1 MFTGIIEEFGKII
14 KLKSDRENLHIT
26 LESNLTKE
34 LKVDQSLAHNGVC
47 LTVVNIR
54 ENQYQVTA
62 VQETLQKSNL
72 GTLKLGDFMNL
83 ERAMKMNGRL
93 DGHIV
98 QGHVDQIGNVRGLRI
113 KVEVG
118 CLNLNMTQ
126 IKETLP
132 LKKDLLLLMGLVLL
146 L

>member
-14 KLKSDRENLHIT
+14 KLKSDRENLHMT

-47 LTVVNIR
+47 LTVDIR

-72 GTLKLGDFMNL
+72 EN
-83 ERAMKMNGRL
+83 
-93 DGHIV
+93 
-98 QGHVDQIGNVRGLRI
+98 
-113 KVEVG
+113 
-118 CLNLNMTQ
+118 
-126 IKETLP
+126 
-132 LKKDLLLLMGLVLL
+132 
-146 L
+146 

>member
-1 MFTGIIEEFGKII
+1 M
-14 KLKSDRENLHIT
+14 T

-47 LTVVNIR
+47 LTVVDIR

-72 GTLKLGDFMNL
+72 GKLKLGDFINL

-98 QGHVDQIGNVRGLRI
+98 QGHVDQIGKCTRI
-113 KVEVG
+113 ENKGEVG

-132 LKKDLLLLMGLVLL
+132 LKKYLLLLMGLVLL

>member
-72 GTLKLGDFMNL
+72 EN
-83 ERAMKMNGRL
+83 
-93 DGHIV
+93 
-98 QGHVDQIGNVRGLRI
+98 
-113 KVEVG
+113 
-118 CLNLNMTQ
+118 
-126 IKETLP
+126 
-132 LKKDLLLLMGLVLL
+132 
-146 L
+146 